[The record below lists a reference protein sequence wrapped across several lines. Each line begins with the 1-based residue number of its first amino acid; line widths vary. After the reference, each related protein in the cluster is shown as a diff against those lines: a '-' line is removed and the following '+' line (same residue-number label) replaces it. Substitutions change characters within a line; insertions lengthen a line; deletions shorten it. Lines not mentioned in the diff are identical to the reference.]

1 MSQITIEKSVFDK
14 EAFDKLVN
22 RQFTQLAPLNTAIPD
37 QEVAEPEFT
46 VDDFLNLFNT
56 LYTFIP
62 EEDLRTM
69 LEKIAGTLDVRI
81 DNIDVDAL
89 LQEITSLRQQLVDI
103 QQALAQIPPQ

>member
-1 MSQITIEKSVFDK
+1 MSQIPLEKSVFDK

-22 RQFTQLAPLNTAIPD
+22 RQFTQLSPLNVDITD

-81 DNIDVDAL
+81 DTTDVDAL

-103 QQALAQIPPQ
+103 QQTLAQLPPQ

>member
-1 MSQITIEKSVFDK
+1 MSQIPFEKSVFNK

-22 RQFTQLAPLNTAIPD
+22 RQFTQLAPLNVDIND
-37 QEVAEPEFT
+37 QETAEPEFT

-81 DNIDVDAL
+81 DNTDVDAL

-103 QQALAQIPPQ
+103 QQTLAQLPPQ